1 MKPVLVVGIGNILLR
16 DEGVGVYV
24 IQAMAQRELPEN
36 IELLDGGTSGV
47 DLIEHLA
54 NRPKVIIVDSVKMEE
69 VPPGTV
75 YRFTMDELVRQ
86 RSDSISLHEL
96 GILESLH
103 MAYQLS
109 CGPGEVVLFGIVP
122 KTLRPPA
129 VEVSPELVAIVPKV
143 IDLVLEEAK
152 KVGDAT

>member
-24 IQAMAQRELPEN
+24 VGEMAKRELPEN

-54 NRPKVIIVDSVKMEE
+54 HRPKVIVVDSVKMED
-69 VPPGTV
+69 VTPGTV
-75 YRFTMDELVRQ
+75 YRFSMDELVRQ
-86 RSDSISLHEL
+86 RTDSLSLHEL

-103 MAYQLS
+103 MAYQLG

-129 VEVSPELVAIVPKV
+129 MELSPELLAIMPKV
-143 IDLVLEEAK
+143 IDLVLEEAGK
-152 KVGDAT
+152 YVKA

>member
-1 MKPVLVVGIGNILLR
+1 LKPVLVVGIGNILLR

-24 IQAMAQRELPEN
+24 VQEMAKRELPEN

-54 NRPKVIIVDSVKMEE
+54 HRPKVIVVDSVKMEDIA
-69 VPPGTV
+69 PGTV
-75 YRFTMDELVRQ
+75 YRFSMDELVRQ
-86 RSDSISLHEL
+86 RTDSLSLHEL

-103 MAYQLS
+103 MAYQLG

-129 VEVSPELVAIVPKV
+129 MELSPELVAIVPKV
-143 IDLVLEEAK
+143 IDLVLEEAG
-152 KVGDAT
+152 KVVKA